1 MSLIWE
7 SNPRKMEVNLQHS
20 QGRLMNLEENN
31 SLKTA
36 YSNKD
41 ALYKDELSR
50 NSLESCQIGLV

>member
-1 MSLIWE
+1 
-7 SNPRKMEVNLQHS
+7 MEVNLQHS

-41 ALYKDELSR
+41 DFIKKNYQEIHWNHAK
-50 NSLESCQIGLV
+50 LV